1 MITPEQVEAVKNA
14 IMDEFLQAAA
24 TGISLL
30 IAVGSGIWSYFT
42 ARKLNKQQQKLQ
54 MELDKASSINER
66 LTHINNNQF
75 DYKFDVCKNL
85 SESSFIMCH
94 CFTVYVQCGLLGA
107 PEEKKKES
115 EYMADVEKKVY
126 SYRDMVFKYAAF
138 IPKDLYTKFND
149 LLNRSWEFLYTIASN
164 RKNNFNGDIVYIK
177 KECQA
182 INDDHQK
189 LTEELREYL
198 EKLAR
203 GEENA

>member
-14 IMDEFLQAAA
+14 IMNEFVQAVA

-30 IAVGSGIWSYFT
+30 IAVSSGIWSYFT

-85 SESSFIMCH
+85 SESSFLMCH
-94 CFTVYVQCGLLGA
+94 HFSVYVQCALLGG
-107 PEEKKKES
+107 PEDKAKEFDYMVNAEKGF
-115 EYMADVEKKVY
+115 YN
-126 SYRDMVFKYAAF
+126 YRDMVFKYAAF
-138 IPKDLYTKFND
+138 IPKELYERYNAFLT
-149 LLNRSWEFLYTIASN
+149 RSCAFLYTIAGN
-164 RKNNFNGDIVYIK
+164 RKNGFKDDIVNING
-177 KECQA
+177 ECQA

-189 LTEELREYL
+189 LTEALREYL